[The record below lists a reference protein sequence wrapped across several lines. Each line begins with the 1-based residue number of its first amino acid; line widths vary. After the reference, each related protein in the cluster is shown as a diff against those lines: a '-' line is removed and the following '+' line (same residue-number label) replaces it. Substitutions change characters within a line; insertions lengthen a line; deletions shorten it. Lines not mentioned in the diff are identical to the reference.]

1 MKNGDKKNKQ
11 GGT

>member
-11 GGT
+11 GGP